1 MSESKVVKVTV
12 EYCASW
18 GYYGRFLDLKAAL
31 EKQCSDIDVSGF
43 EGRAGSF
50 EVSVGEK
57 AVFSKLATYGFP
69 YEKDIVEAIEKS
81 RKGEEP
87 SVIENSQMTCTIL

>member
-1 MSESKVVKVTV
+1 MSDSKVVKLVV

-18 GYYGRFLDLKAAL
+18 GYYGRYLDLKASL
-31 EKQCSDIDVSGF
+31 EKQCENIEVSGF
-43 EGRAGSF
+43 EGRSGSF

-57 AVFSKLATYGFP
+57 VVFSKLATYGFP
-69 YEKDIVEAIEKS
+69 YEKDIVDAIESS

-87 SVIENSQMTCTIL
+87 QVIENSQMTCSIL